1 MAARGAVAH
10 HARLDDGGRA
20 FLRAVAAD
28 IGFEPQV
35 PLPKIA
41 DLSVGRGDLVGVD
54 FFLTGCGIQSLNL
67 WGFCNGLRLFFF
79 GHSQN
84 CFLLTCQAFCSL
96 VRNDKR
102 PGCVNDFRAL

>member
-1 MAARGAVAH
+1 MKLR
-10 HARLDDGGRA
+10 RLMRNRPSMT
-20 FLRAVAAD
+20 LH
-28 IGFEPQV
+28 EPQV

-54 FFLTGCGIQSLNL
+54 FFLTGCEAS
-67 WGFCNGLRLFFF
+67 
-79 GHSQN
+79 
-84 CFLLTCQAFCSL
+84 TCGVFATVCVYSSSATVKTAFCSL